1 MVRIQYDE
9 MKLKITITG
18 PKVHNVGYR
27 PWLVQQAV
35 TADLDGI
42 KVINA
47 EENGQ
52 KVVIALIE
60 ADEYSAKDFLDS
72 VKTSAPSLAEP
83 SNITSEEY
91 TGNVKPLWQ
100 SLAANTNQQINKAV
114 PILQS
119 ICNKVG
125 DIKTGQNA
133 VLEKQDTMIG
143 KLDDLRADVVGE
155 IRALRGDF
163 QPGLDEQIRQL
174 REDVKQLR
182 TEFRAMKESPGKSS

>member
-1 MVRIQYDE
+1 

-18 PKVHNVGYR
+18 PRVHNVGYR

-72 VKTSAPSLAEP
+72 VKTSAPPLAEP
-83 SNITSEEY
+83 SNIISEEY
-91 TGNVKPLWQ
+91 IGDVKPLWQ

-119 ICNKVG
+119 M
-125 DIKTGQNA
+125 
-133 VLEKQDTMIG
+133 LERQDTTIG

-163 QPGLDEQIRQL
+163 QPGLNEQIRQL
-174 REDVKQLR
+174 REEFKQLR
-182 TEFRAMKESPGKSS
+182 AEVRAMKEQRG